1 MHKFVR
7 RAALKSAL
15 AGAATLAAAT
25 LPRKLTAQTIL
36 TPKPDQIVR
45 LRGMEGL
52 VITDPPAPATEQGF
66 TDADGKPVTIADFK
80 GKGLV
85 VNLWATWCVPCVAEM
100 PALDALAEML
110 AKDDI
115 LVMPLSSDRGGAL
128 AVRKFYAAHNVGHL
142 GIWLD
147 PRGAAARAWGA
158 RGLPTTLIIDREGR
172 ERARLEGGAEWASDE
187 AVAAIRRLTS
197 GALQAPSGSP
207 RPAG

>member
-15 AGAATLAAAT
+15 ASVATLAAAT

-36 TPKPDQIVR
+36 SPKPDPIVR

-52 VITDPPAPATEQGF
+52 VITNPPAPASDQGF
-66 TDADGKPVTIADFK
+66 MDSEGKPVSVADFK

-85 VNLWATWCVPCVAEM
+85 LNLWATWCVPCVAEM
-100 PALDALAEML
+100 PALDALAERL
-110 AKDDI
+110 EKEEI
-115 LVMPLSSDRGGAL
+115 LVLPLSSDRGGA
-128 AVRKFYAAHNVGHL
+128 AVVRKFYAAHSIGHL

-147 PRGAAARAWGA
+147 PRGTASRAWGA

-172 ERARLEGGAEWASDE
+172 ERARLEGGAEWASDD
-187 AVAAIRRLTS
+187 AVATLRKLI
-197 GALQAPSGSP
+197 G
-207 RPAG
+207 